1 MLNKSPSI
9 RWTIPVN
16 LDLPAQKISLMI
28 QSVLGSADISWDGDM
43 AKHRSQYATETMM
56 VFRNIGSLIR
66 CIIDCQIVL
75 GDAVSIHSALM
86 LERSFGAKAWDDSPL
101 QMKQIETLG
110 VVAVRKLVNAG
121 IKSIKDL
128 EGCEP
133 HRIEAVVGR
142 NPPYGL
148 QILEKI
154 KCFPKL
160 RVSLQ
165 EQPST
170 VRQVLVVVDGPANG
184 CKDC

>member
-1 MLNKSPSI
+1 
-9 RWTIPVN
+9 
-16 LDLPAQKISLMI
+16 
-28 QSVLGSADISWDGDM
+28 M
-43 AKHRSQYATETMM
+43 AKHRAQYMTETMI
-56 VFRNIGSLIR
+56 VFKNIGSLIR

-121 IKSIKDL
+121 IKSIEDL
-128 EGCEP
+128 ESCDP
-133 HRIEAVVGR
+133 QRIEALIGR

-148 QILEKI
+148 QILDKI

-160 RVSLQ
+160 HVSLQ
-165 EQPST
+165 AQPST
-170 VRQVLVVVDGPANG
+170 VREIHGAFWVLADMH
-184 CKDC
+184 